1 MTTVGRFS
9 YNAESGTV
17 SGPADYM
24 NSPQYSERME
34 KIYAGTCA
42 VFNMNPSPDVYLRV
56 LVSLQTDYAAFQG
69 MKEMMSWG

>member
-1 MTTVGRFS
+1 MTKVGRFS
-9 YNAESGTV
+9 FDPTTRDI

-24 NSPQYSERME
+24 NSESFSKRITAIE
-34 KIYAGTCA
+34 AGTDM
-42 VFNMNPSPDVYLRV
+42 VFNMNPSPDFGLRV

>member
-1 MTTVGRFS
+1 MTNVGRFTFDPTT
-9 YNAESGTV
+9 NEI

-24 NSPQYSERME
+24 NSESFSRRM
-34 KIYAGTCA
+34 KDINTGIDP
-42 VFNMNPSPDVYLRV
+42 VFNMNPSPDMGLKV